1 MRLANRADDG
11 AVALRLVHRASK
23 TAVNSSSDVEVKH
36 GR

>member
-1 MRLANRADDG
+1 MRLANRADD
-11 AVALRLVHRASK
+11 AALRLVHRASK